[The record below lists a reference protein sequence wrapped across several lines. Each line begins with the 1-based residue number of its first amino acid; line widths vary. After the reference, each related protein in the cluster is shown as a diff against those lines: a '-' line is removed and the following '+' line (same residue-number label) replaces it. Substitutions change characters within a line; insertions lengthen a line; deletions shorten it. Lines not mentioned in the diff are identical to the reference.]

1 MQRIGLYLACTI
13 LVGGLAFGLS
23 PSAQAQAPPS
33 PGLSA
38 LNPTGPFIVR
48 FDENGN
54 ATIQVGNGPV
64 LTLQGTLM
72 LDPTGAVG
80 SGAMSLTYLLPEPVI
95 TGTVSFTE
103 PGSSLPS
110 DWLRF
115 TDAVGTV
122 NGAATG
128 AGPRMLFYSDLPEA
142 GETPSLADT
151 GPPPVKAGDNILA
164 CGVSPFCPG
173 ETGPEGNNS
182 FDYRPGGVSVP
193 YPINNEYVGISD
205 TPVTA
210 PEPISL
216 ALLGSG
222 VAGLGLLLRRH
233 RL

>member
-1 MQRIGLYLACTI
+1 MQRIGLYWVCTI
-13 LVGGLAFGLS
+13 LVGGLALGLS
-23 PSAQAQAPPS
+23 PAVQAQTQSA

-54 ATIQVGNGPV
+54 ATIQVGGGPV

-72 LDPTGAVG
+72 LDPTAAVG
-80 SGAMSLTYLLPEPVI
+80 SGAMSLTFLLPEPVI
-95 TGTVSFTE
+95 SGTVSFTE

-115 TDAVGTV
+115 TDAIGTV

-128 AGPRMLFYSDLPEA
+128 AGPRMIFYSDLPEL

-173 ETGPEGNNS
+173 ETGPEGNNG
-182 FDYRPGGVSVP
+182 FDYRPGGASAAF
-193 YPINNEYVGISD
+193 PINNEYVGVSD
-205 TPVTA
+205 VTVAA
-210 PEPISL
+210 PEPTSL

-222 VAGLGLLLRRH
+222 IAGLGLLVRRR